1 MLIILVGSEYSGTS
15 TISKILR
22 LELKDNFG
30 SEFEIH
36 DHWKL
41 PNIEC
46 YPKYSKQYTLNET
59 DKSHISK
66 LTPKLKEMLQRQS
79 LVYHLP
85 APKVAIDKIYVGY
98 HLDDTVYG
106 PIYFDYGG
114 PKEPQGGPRTRYA
127 RYIEKEIIKSYP
139 DTILIHLT
147 SNRDTILKR
156 MENQPH
162 KDQLICRDDI
172 DLILEQFQSEFDKS
186 LLQNK
191 LTINTTDQ
199 SIKQTTSIVLE
210 GILNYGT
217 SEDSA
222 RLKINKLITERN
234 EN

>member
-1 MLIILVGSEYSGTS
+1 
-15 TISKILR
+15 
-22 LELKDNFG
+22 
-30 SEFEIH
+30 
-36 DHWKL
+36 
-41 PNIEC
+41 
-46 YPKYSKQYTLNET
+46 
-59 DKSHISK
+59 
-66 LTPKLKEMLQRQS
+66 
-79 LVYHLP
+79 
-85 APKVAIDKIYVGY
+85 
-98 HLDDTVYG
+98 
-106 PIYFDYGG
+106 
-114 PKEPQGGPRTRYA
+114 
-127 RYIEKEIIKSYP
+127 
-139 DTILIHLT
+139 
-147 SNRDTILKR
+147 